1 MPTTW
6 FPWQHIH
13 YLISFF
19 SKLPNLTA
27 LSLLSHLPLIKHL
40 PDPFLM
46 LCRQYNSFHSCLLN
60 EMGKCTH
67 TLTHT
72 HNSLGVCV
80 GRGISAVF
88 QDQGMQVAGMC
99 SIYIYTHTHSA
110 FLWHI
115 LCWNVPRLSAQSC
128 HVSIWSSLGSPDSVT
143 GY

>member
-1 MPTTW
+1 MPMTW

-72 HNSLGVCV
+72 HNSGSMCRERNFSSISGSRDAS
-80 GRGISAVF
+80 GRYVF
-88 QDQGMQVAGMC
+88 Y
-99 SIYIYTHTHSA
+99 IYIYTHTQCIPLAHSVLKCA
-110 FLWHI
+110 
-115 LCWNVPRLSAQSC
+115 P
-128 HVSIWSSLGSPDSVT
+128 P
-143 GY
+143 